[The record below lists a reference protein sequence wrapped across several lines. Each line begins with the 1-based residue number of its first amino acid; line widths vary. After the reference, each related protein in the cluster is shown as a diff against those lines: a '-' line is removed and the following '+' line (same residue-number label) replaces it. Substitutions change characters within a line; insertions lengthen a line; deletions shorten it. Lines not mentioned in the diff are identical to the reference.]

1 MQSDVTEK
9 KIEVPKTT
17 SEREWATRFIVVAS
31 FLILGAIYL
40 FNATNNILDDD
51 IPTDLITGV
60 IGTVVGY
67 YFLRTNKSK

>member
-9 KIEVPKTT
+9 KIDVPKT
-17 SEREWATRFIVVAS
+17 SESEWATRFIVVAS

>member
-9 KIEVPKTT
+9 KIEVPKT
-17 SEREWATRFIVVAS
+17 SEREWVTRFIVVAS